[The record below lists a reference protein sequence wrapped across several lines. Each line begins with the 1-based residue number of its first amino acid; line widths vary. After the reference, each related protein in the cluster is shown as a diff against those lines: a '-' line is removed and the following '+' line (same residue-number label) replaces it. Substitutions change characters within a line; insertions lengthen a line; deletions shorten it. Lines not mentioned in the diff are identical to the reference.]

1 MTPSETRSTTSS
13 ETSTATTSGRTG
25 SEPIADLVV
34 AGARCVA
41 TVDAER
47 RELADGWVAIT
58 DGLVSGVGTGPPP
71 AATTVLDAT
80 DCLVTPGL
88 VNAHHHLYQ
97 NLTRANPAMTD
108 QALFGW
114 LQTLYPLWRGL
125 DTESVHVS
133 AWVGLAELAL
143 AGCTTS
149 SDHLYLHPKGAGDL
163 LTAEIEAAQDLGVR
177 FHPTRGS
184 MSLSEKDGGL
194 PPDDV
199 VAADDDILAACEEA
213 VTRHHD
219 RSFGAMTRVA
229 LAPCSPFS
237 VTEDLMVRTAELADR
252 LDVRLHTHFAENAED
267 DEFSL
272 ATFGCRPMEYLE
284 RTGWCTE
291 RTWVAHCVMPDDGE
305 IARLGAA
312 GVGVAHC
319 PSSNMILSS
328 GIAPVVELRAA
339 GVHVGLGVDGSS
351 SADAASLWLEAR
363 QAMLLAKLRNGAAA
377 GTARMAL
384 EMATIGGAGCLGR
397 AGEIGA
403 LTVGAVGDVAV
414 WPLTGPSFAGAVAD
428 PIEAW
433 LRCGPVAARHTVVH
447 GRPVVRDGRM
457 VSSRVDEMLVAHDRL
472 ARRLQAG

>member
-1 MTPSETRSTTSS
+1 M
-13 ETSTATTSGRTG
+13 TATL
-25 SEPIADLVV
+25 EPVADVV
-34 AGARCVA
+34 VTNARCVA
-41 TVDAER
+41 TVDAAR
-47 RELADGWVAIT
+47 RELDGGWVAIT
-58 DGLVSGVGTGPPP
+58 DGFVSGVGTGPAP

-97 NLTRANPAMTD
+97 NLTRALPAMTD
-108 QALFGW
+108 KPLFGW
-114 LQTLYPLWRGL
+114 LQSLYPLWRGL

-149 SDHLYLHPKGAGDL
+149 TDHLYLHPRGAGDL
-163 LTAEIEAAQDLGVR
+163 LSAEIEAARDLGVR

-184 MSLSEKDGGL
+184 MSLSQKDGGL

-199 VAADDDILAACEEA
+199 VADDDEILAACDDA
-213 VTRHHD
+213 VRRHHD
-219 RSFGAMTRVA
+219 RTFGAMTRIA

-237 VTEDLMVRTAELADR
+237 VTESLMVRTAELAEQ

-284 RTGWCTE
+284 RTGWSTD
-291 RTWVAHCVMPDDGE
+291 RTWVAHCVMPNHDE
-305 IARLGAA
+305 IHRLGAA

-328 GIAPVVELRAA
+328 GIAPVVDLRAA

-363 QAMLLAKLRNGAAA
+363 QAMLLAKLRDGAGA

-397 AGEIGA
+397 TGEIGV
-403 LTVGAVGDVAV
+403 LEVGAVGDVAV
-414 WPLTGPSFAGAVAD
+414 WPLTGPSFSGAVAD

-433 LRCGPVAARHTVVH
+433 LRCGPAAARHTVVH
-447 GRPVVRDGRM
+447 GRPVVRDGRL
-457 VSSRVDEMLVAHDRL
+457 VSQRVDEMLVAHDRL

>member
-1 MTPSETRSTTSS
+1 MSTDP
-13 ETSTATTSGRTG
+13 
-25 SEPIADLVV
+25 EPVADLVV
-34 AGARCVA
+34 ANARCVA
-41 TVDAER
+41 TVDAAR
-47 RELADGWVAIT
+47 RELAGGWVAIT
-58 DGLVSGVGTGPPP
+58 DGLVSGVGTGPTP
-71 AATTVLDAT
+71 AAATVLDAT

-97 NLTRANPAMTD
+97 NLTRAFPPMTD
-108 QALFGW
+108 KPLFGW
-114 LQTLYPLWRGL
+114 LQSLYPLWRGL

-149 SDHLYLHPKGAGDL
+149 TDHLYLHPRGAGDL
-163 LTAEIEAAQDLGVR
+163 LGAEIEAARDLGVR

-199 VAADDDILAACEEA
+199 VADDDEILAACDDA
-213 VTRHHD
+213 VHRHHD
-219 RSFGAMTRVA
+219 RSFGAMTRIA

-237 VTEDLMVRTAELADR
+237 VTESLMVRTAELAER

-267 DEFSL
+267 DDFSL

-284 RTGWCTE
+284 RTGWSTD
-291 RTWVAHCVMPDDGE
+291 RTWVAHCVMPDHDE
-305 IARLGAA
+305 IQRLGAA

-328 GIAPVVELRAA
+328 GIAPVVDLRAA

-363 QAMLLAKLRNGAAA
+363 QAMLLAKLRDGAGA

-384 EMATIGGAGCLGR
+384 EMATVGGAGCLGR
-397 AGEIGA
+397 TGEIGV
-403 LTVGAVGDVAV
+403 LEVGAVGDVAV

-428 PIEAW
+428 PVEAW
-433 LRCGPVAARHTVVH
+433 LRCGPVSARHTVVH
-447 GRPVVRDGRM
+447 GRPVVRDGYL
-457 VSSRVDEMLVAHDRL
+457 VSEHVDEMLVAHDRL